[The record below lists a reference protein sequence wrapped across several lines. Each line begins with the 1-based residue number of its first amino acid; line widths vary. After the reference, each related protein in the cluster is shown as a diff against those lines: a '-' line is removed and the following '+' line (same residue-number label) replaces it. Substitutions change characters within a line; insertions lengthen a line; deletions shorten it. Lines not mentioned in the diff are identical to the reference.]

1 MISFQ
6 VAEVE
11 ERYSMKI
18 QGLMLNNSDMRRN
31 YMKKCAD
38 LLDVQNNDSLK
49 VCEECI
55 YCKMLYCTVAD
66 LA

>member
-1 MISFQ
+1 VVFFQ

-18 QGLMLNNSDMRRN
+18 QGLMLNNTDMRRN

-38 LLDVQNNDSLK
+38 LLDVQINDSSK
-49 VCEECI
+49 VC
-55 YCKMLYCTVAD
+55 
-66 LA
+66 